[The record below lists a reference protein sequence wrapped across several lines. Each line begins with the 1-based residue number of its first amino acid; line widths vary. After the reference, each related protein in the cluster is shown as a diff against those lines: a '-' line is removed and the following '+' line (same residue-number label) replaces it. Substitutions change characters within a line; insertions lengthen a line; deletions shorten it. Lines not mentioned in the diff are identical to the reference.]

1 MSLAQVVYHITNNAE
16 FAEKWRKDP
25 QAALQD
31 KGFQLSREELN
42 FLCAGLGGNS
52 QSGNVRLSELAI
64 KATSW
69 M

>member
-16 FAEKWRKDP
+16 FAEKWRNDP
-25 QAALQD
+25 EAALKD
-31 KGFQLSREELN
+31 KGFQLSREEMN
-42 FLCAGLGGNS
+42 FLCAGLGGTV
-52 QSGNVRLSELAI
+52 QSGSVRLSELAI